1 MEKQWRGHFL
11 KNSSVICED
20 EKMITATSR
29 NTIKEANK
37 NRLFHRP
44 VIKEKEMSSNSTP
57 FLIFTHWLPHV
68 EIVSLHHHPPWTTWE
83 INSFEDSSLPRIK
96 EKSWTCSQS
105 SADVTREASPGCPP
119 ARSYHTCLSLSC
131 ALMKARLRCTK
142 CGGVYFLGAAS
153 TCQRVGNGG
162 PAK

>member
-1 MEKQWRGHFL
+1 MEKQWRGHFF

-96 EKSWTCSQS
+96 EKVERAHRVRLTW
-105 SADVTREASPGCPP
+105 PGKP
-119 ARSYHTCLSLSC
+119 ARAAHQPGPTTPVYHYHVHWWRPDLD
-131 ALMKARLRCTK
+131 
-142 CGGVYFLGAAS
+142 VPN
-153 TCQRVGNGG
+153 VGESIF
-162 PAK
+162 